1 MADNRK
7 FVTSA
12 DGGVIPSTPKKPS
25 FGARVKA
32 HYRRFWWAHV
42 IGTIIVVL
50 VVTLPV

>member
-12 DGGVIPSTPKKPS
+12 DDGVISLTPAKPS
-25 FGARVKA
+25 FWARVKA

-50 VVTLPV
+50 IVTLPV